1 MDENKEEKN
10 HENDIV
16 IVMDSARQQPK
27 DRYRKTSVIILSI
40 MHVVCGVLSCLVGIF
55 KLILHSSLYDP
66 YRSHLIMTFYTIGE
80 GIFCGVP
87 FLITGILGL
96 ITLKKTSYC
105 KITAFLVFS
114 IISSIFGLI
123 LIILSVILMD
133 FAIIRGN
140 ALAIASHSCLLI
152 LGLIEVFLGIV
163 SSGYSCHGC
172 CGCCGN
178 DQVSNGV
185 DSSVVYVPT
194 QGGGSETDEN
204 PRIIKINM
212 KDLSQR
218 KATAVDGHH
227 DSTYHEDENVEILGK
242 YSKFN

>member
-1 MDENKEEKN
+1 MVENKEEKN
-10 HENDIV
+10 HEKDIV
-16 IVMDSARQQPK
+16 IVMDSGRQQPK
-27 DRYRKTSVIILSI
+27 DRYRKTSVKILSI

-55 KLILHSSLYDP
+55 KIILHSSLY
-66 YRSHLIMTFYTIGE
+66 YHYGE

-87 FLITGILGL
+87 FFITGILGL
-96 ITLKKTSYC
+96 ISLKKTSYC

-123 LIILSVILMD
+123 LIILTATVMFVIMW
-133 FAIIRGN
+133 FSGN

-194 QGGGSETDEN
+194 QGVGSETDEI

-212 KDLSQR
+212 KDLSKQ
-218 KATAVDGHH
+218 KATTVDGHQ
-227 DSTYHEDENVEILGK
+227 DSTYDEDENIGILGK
-242 YSKFN
+242 YSKLN

>member
-1 MDENKEEKN
+1 MVENKEEKN
-10 HENDIV
+10 HEKDIV
-16 IVMDSARQQPK
+16 IVMDSGRQQPK
-27 DRYRKTSVIILSI
+27 DRYRKTSVKILSI

-55 KLILHSSLYDP
+55 KLILHSSLYNP
-66 YRSHLIMTFYTIGE
+66 YRRMPFYTIGE
-80 GIFCGVP
+80 GIFCGIP

-96 ITLKKTSYC
+96 ISLKKTSYC

-123 LIILSVILMD
+123 LILITVSLLHV
-133 FAIIRGN
+133 AIFRGY
-140 ALAIASHSCLLI
+140 ALAIASHSSLLI
-152 LGLIEVFLGIV
+152 LGLIEAFLGIV

-194 QGGGSETDEN
+194 QGVGSETDEI

-212 KDLSQR
+212 KDLSKQ
-218 KATAVDGHH
+218 KATTVDGHQ
-227 DSTYHEDENVEILGK
+227 DSTYDEDENIGILGK
-242 YSKFN
+242 YSKLN